1 MKCKNII
8 RKTKKEFEDQL
19 AKDSKS
25 NSIYIFKYIR
35 SRKPAKQPVG
45 PLDDRDAKGAL
56 KANKAVAEKLHEFF
70 ELSPCLFAESLVM
83 VSESGQPL
91 GHFSVSVQPAC
102 YEEQGRQEEDC
113 YLVHAT
119 SQGTINEV
127 PCSSSITG
135 RPSWSARRSGLGQRD
150 TRYEMPDGP
159 QFPSS
164 LLAHPLDRKTHV
176 VKRGGRLV
184 VTKII
189 EEGEHEV
196 QTQSVSYNCASL
208 RGLISEAANL
218 LVLRVLARR
227 RAVPQNTT
235 FLAFDTEARICTS
248 TYTAMG
254 FQKQL
259 VDMTEVEVFVIERAV
274 CPDEGIPMTWQF
286 YFLSDGHL
294 ARRVQ
299 VGSPT
304 CPLPPDEVAPRPVF
318 EKKPL
323 DWEEDV
329 QLYSQFLDRK
339 EELQAGH
346 TSYARRHPELRALLA
361 DFLQLLL
368 LHKPDDVLTFA
379 AEFFAPFASQRP
391 PGSTF
396 HASGR
401 PSPFRGR
408 V

>member
-1 MKCKNII
+1 MDDADSPALVQ
-8 RKTKKEFEDQL
+8 RVLAASEGATEFLSLIGE
-19 AKDSKS
+19 
-25 NSIYIFKYIR
+25 
-35 SRKPAKQPVG
+35 
-45 PLDDRDAKGAL
+45 
-56 KANKAVAEKLHEFF
+56 E

-91 GHFSVSVQPAC
+91 GQFSVSVQPAC
-102 YEEQGRQEEDC
+102 YEEQGGQEEDC
-113 YLVHAT
+113 YLVRAT
-119 SQGTINEV
+119 SQSTIDEV
-127 PCSSSITG
+127 PCGSSITAYISK
-135 RPSWSARRSGLGQRD
+135 RLETLEQHQHEYVKFR
-150 TRYEMPDGP
+150 
-159 QFPSS
+159 
-164 LLAHPLDRKTHV
+164 AHPLDRKTHV

-189 EEGEHEV
+189 EEGE
-196 QTQSVSYNCASL
+196 
-208 RGLISEAANL
+208 
-218 LVLRVLARR
+218 
-227 RAVPQNTT
+227 
-235 FLAFDTEARICTS
+235 
-248 TYTAMG
+248 TAMG

-259 VDMTEVEVFVIERAV
+259 VGMTEVEVFGIERAV

-299 VGSPT
+299 VGSPAT
-304 CPLPPDEVAPRPVF
+304 VLLQQLPVLIDVDEVEPRPVF
-318 EKKPL
+318 EKKSL

-346 TSYARRHPELRALLA
+346 ASYARRHPELRALLA

-368 LHKPDDVLTFA
+368 LRKPDDVFTFA
-379 AEFFAPFASQRP
+379 AEFFAPFATQRP

-396 HASGR
+396 QASDK

>member
-1 MKCKNII
+1 MGDADSPA
-8 RKTKKEFEDQL
+8 RVQRVLAASEGATEFL
-19 AKDSKS
+19 SL
-25 NSIYIFKYIR
+25 I
-35 SRKPAKQPVG
+35 
-45 PLDDRDAKGAL
+45 GA
-56 KANKAVAEKLHEFF
+56 E

-91 GHFSVSVQPAC
+91 GQFSVSVQPAC
-102 YEEQGRQEEDC
+102 YEEQGGQEEDC
-113 YLVHAT
+113 FLVRAA
-119 SQGTINEV
+119 SQSTINEV
-127 PCSSSITG
+127 PCGSSITAYISK
-135 RPSWSARRSGLGQRD
+135 RLETLEQHQHEYVKFRD
-150 TRYEMPDGP
+150 
-159 QFPSS
+159 
-164 LLAHPLDRKTHV
+164 HPLDRKTHV

-196 QTQSVSYNCASL
+196 QTQSFSYNCASL
-208 RGLISEAANL
+208 QGLVSEAANL
-218 LVLRVLARR
+218 LVLRVLAKR
-227 RAVPQNTT
+227 RAVPQDT
-235 FLAFDTEARICTS
+235 FLAFDTEAHVCTS
-248 TYTAMG
+248 AYTAMG

-259 VDMTEVEVFVIERAV
+259 VGMTEVEVFGIERAV

-299 VGSPT
+299 VGSPAT
-304 CPLPPDEVAPRPVF
+304 MLLQQLPVLIDVDEAEPRPVF
-318 EKKPL
+318 EKKSL

-346 TSYARRHPELRALLA
+346 ASYARRNPELRALLA

-368 LHKPDDVLTFA
+368 LRKPDDVLTFA
-379 AEFFAPFASQRP
+379 AEFFAPFATQRP
-391 PGSTF
+391 PGSAF
-396 HASGR
+396 QASDK

>member
-1 MKCKNII
+1 MDDADSPAPVQ
-8 RKTKKEFEDQL
+8 RVQAASEGATEFL
-19 AKDSKS
+19 SL
-25 NSIYIFKYIR
+25 I
-35 SRKPAKQPVG
+35 
-45 PLDDRDAKGAL
+45 GA
-56 KANKAVAEKLHEFF
+56 E
-70 ELSPCLFAESLVM
+70 ELSLCLFAESLVM

-102 YEEQGRQEEDC
+102 YEEQGGQEEDC
-113 YLVHAT
+113 YLVRAT

-127 PCSSSITG
+127 PCGSSITAYVSK
-135 RPSWSARRSGLGQRD
+135 RLETLEQHQQEYVKFR
-150 TRYEMPDGP
+150 
-159 QFPSS
+159 
-164 LLAHPLDRKTHV
+164 AHPLDRKTHI
-176 VKRGGRLV
+176 VKRGDRLV

-208 RGLISEAANL
+208 HGLISEAANL

-235 FLAFDTEARICTS
+235 FLAFDTEACVCTS
-248 TYTAMG
+248 TYAALG
-254 FQKQL
+254 FQKQR
-259 VDMTEVEVFVIERAV
+259 VGVTEVEVFVLERAV

-286 YFLSDGHL
+286 CFLSDGHL

-299 VGSPT
+299 VGSPVT
-304 CPLPPDEVAPRPVF
+304 MLLQQLPVLIDVDEVEPRPVF

-379 AEFFAPFASQRP
+379 AEFFAPFASQHP

-396 HASGR
+396 RASGK
-401 PSPFRGR
+401 PSPFRAR

>member
-1 MKCKNII
+1 
-8 RKTKKEFEDQL
+8 R
-19 AKDSKS
+19 DSPAVSTGDWSKPLKS
-25 NSIYIFKYIR
+25 GCGSDL
-35 SRKPAKQPVG
+35 VTW
-45 PLDDRDAKGAL
+45 
-56 KANKAVAEKLHEFF
+56 AVVVSCLPGME

-102 YEEQGRQEEDC
+102 YEEQGGQEEDC

-119 SQGTINEV
+119 SQGDMPLNT
-127 PCSSSITG
+127 PGHSSLY
-135 RPSWSARRSGLGQRD
+135 SARSCIPALRASLC
-150 TRYEMPDGP
+150 YICSFL
-159 QFPSS
+159 QFR
-164 LLAHPLDRKTHV
+164 AHPLDRKTHV
-176 VKRGGRLV
+176 VKHGGRLV

-208 RGLISEAANL
+208 HGLISEAANL

-235 FLAFDTEARICTS
+235 FLTFDTEAHVCTS

-274 CPDEGIPMTWQF
+274 CPDEGIPMIWQF
-286 YFLSDGHL
+286 YFLSDG
-294 ARRVQ
+294 Q
-299 VGSPT
+299 VSPSGCCWT
-304 CPLPPDEVAPRPVF
+304 CPLSPDEVEPRPVF

-323 DWEEDV
+323 DWEEDM

-339 EELQAGH
+339 EELQADH

-396 HASGR
+396 HASGK

>member
-1 MKCKNII
+1 MDAADSPAPVQ
-8 RKTKKEFEDQL
+8 RVLAASEGATEFL
-19 AKDSKS
+19 SL
-25 NSIYIFKYIR
+25 I
-35 SRKPAKQPVG
+35 G
-45 PLDDRDAKGAL
+45 P
-56 KANKAVAEKLHEFF
+56 E

-83 VSESGQPL
+83 VSESGQPVGQL
-91 GHFSVSVQPAC
+91 SVSVRPAC
-102 YEEQGRQEEDC
+102 YEEQGGQEEDC
-113 YLVHAT
+113 YLVRAA
-119 SQGTINEV
+119 SQSTVNDV
-127 PCSSSITG
+127 PCG
-135 RPSWSARRSGLGQRD
+135 
-150 TRYEMPDGP
+150 
-159 QFPSS
+159 SS
-164 LLAHPLDRKTHV
+164 LTAYISKRLETLEQHQHEYVKFREHPLDRKTHV

-184 VTKII
+184 VKKII

-196 QTQSVSYNCASL
+196 QTQSFSYSCASL
-208 RGLISEAANL
+208 HGLISEAANL

-235 FLAFDTEARICTS
+235 FLAFDTEACICTA

-259 VDMTEVEVFVIERAV
+259 VGMTEVEVFAVERAV
-274 CPDEGIPMTWQF
+274 CPDEGIPMAWQF

-299 VGSPT
+299 VGSPAT
-304 CPLPPDEVAPRPVF
+304 MLVLQLPILIDVDEVEPRPVF

-323 DWEEDV
+323 DWEDDV

-346 TSYARRHPELRALLA
+346 ASYARRHPELRALLA

-368 LHKPDDVLTFA
+368 LRKPDDVLTFA
-379 AEFFAPFASQRP
+379 AEFFAPFAAQRP

-396 HASGR
+396 RASDQA
-401 PSPFRGR
+401 SPFRGR

>member
-1 MKCKNII
+1 MIPGGEWQQKH
-8 RKTKKEFEDQL
+8 RRTALHRFFSLQRQL
-19 AKDSKS
+19 CTSTAG
-25 NSIYIFKYIR
+25 
-35 SRKPAKQPVG
+35 V
-45 PLDDRDAKGAL
+45 PLRRPTCGA
-56 KANKAVAEKLHEFF
+56 E

-91 GHFSVSVQPAC
+91 GQFSVSVQPAC
-102 YEEQGRQEEDC
+102 YEEQGGQEEDC
-113 YLVHAT
+113 FLVRAT
-119 SQGTINEV
+119 SQSTINEV
-127 PCSSSITG
+127 PCGSAITAYISK
-135 RPSWSARRSGLGQRD
+135 RLETLEQHQHEYVKFR
-150 TRYEMPDGP
+150 
-159 QFPSS
+159 
-164 LLAHPLDRKTHV
+164 AHPLDRKTHV

-189 EEGEHEV
+189 EEGE
-196 QTQSVSYNCASL
+196 
-208 RGLISEAANL
+208 
-218 LVLRVLARR
+218 
-227 RAVPQNTT
+227 
-235 FLAFDTEARICTS
+235 
-248 TYTAMG
+248 TAMG

-259 VDMTEVEVFVIERAV
+259 VGMTEVEVFGIERAV

-299 VGSPT
+299 VGSPAT
-304 CPLPPDEVAPRPVF
+304 MLLQQLPVLIDVDEVEPRPVF
-318 EKKPL
+318 EKKSL

-368 LHKPDDVLTFA
+368 LRKPDDVLTFA
-379 AEFFAPFASQRP
+379 AEFFAPFATQRP
-391 PGSTF
+391 PGSAF
-396 HASGR
+396 QASDK
-401 PSPFRGR
+401 PSPFRRR

>member
-1 MKCKNII
+1 M
-8 RKTKKEFEDQL
+8 D
-19 AKDSKS
+19 
-25 NSIYIFKYIR
+25 
-35 SRKPAKQPVG
+35 
-45 PLDDRDAKGAL
+45 
-56 KANKAVAEKLHEFF
+56 
-70 ELSPCLFAESLVM
+70 PCLFAESLVM

-91 GHFSVSVQPAC
+91 GHFSISVQPAC
-102 YEEQGRQEEDC
+102 YEEQGGQEEDC
-113 YLVHAT
+113 YLVHAA

-127 PCSSSITG
+127 PCGSSITG
-135 RPSWSARRSGLGQRD
+135 RSCTPALHTSLCCICSRL
-150 TRYEMPDGP
+150 
-159 QFPSS
+159 QFR
-164 LLAHPLDRKTHV
+164 AHPLDRKTHV

-208 RGLISEAANL
+208 HGLISEAANL

-235 FLAFDTEARICTS
+235 FLAFDTEARVCTS

-259 VDMTEVEVFVIERAV
+259 VGMTEVEVFVIERAV

-299 VGSPT
+299 VGSPAT
-304 CPLPPDEVAPRPVF
+304 MLLQQLPVLIDVDEVEPRPVF
-318 EKKPL
+318 KKKPL

-339 EELQAGH
+339 VSWGLLYCLCHVCFHMELYFSLLQVPSQWSYPAGP
-346 TSYARRHPELRALLA
+346 RFPRAG
-361 DFLQLLL
+361 FLQPQERMNP
-368 LHKPDDVLTFA
+368 HP
-379 AEFFAPFASQRP
+379 
-391 PGSTF
+391 
-396 HASGR
+396 HIH
-401 PSPFRGR
+401 
-408 V
+408 